1 MYSPVE
7 LLVVDWLIPVSSL
20 VSVTLTPGITAFE
33 VSLTVPRIAPAS
45 TWASETASP
54 KRLPN
59 STKTARVSNAEIRS
73 VPVVLRLSRVAQ
85 DVFMNNLQ
93 ASKLLQAGLPE
104 FRFALPAD
112 IAIIHPTASVGGFFA
127 NIFITFSC
135 RPTPAAQEEVS
146 SASSKIRAGRRPR
159 RWRRWR
165 RKWGRPS
172 LLEELN
178 AMGRTRQWGFG
189 GCQGKVEMS
198 YSLQSRNVRFC
209 GAGERVRVILT
220 MPVKRRRAM
229 LASNP
234 IEEIA
239 GRNSSWTMGR
249 ARSFRRVLGLGL
261 GGRPT
266 GGGTPPSGLYGFC
279 VETTSDR

>member
-45 TWASETASP
+45 TWANETASP

-104 FRFALPAD
+104 FPFCPPGRHRDYTSNRL
-112 IAIIHPTASVGGFFA
+112 SGR
-127 NIFITFSC
+127 IFCKHFHYIFMSTDSGSPGRGQLC
-135 RPTPAAQEEVS
+135 LLQ
-146 SASSKIRAGRRPR
+146 IRAGRRPR

-178 AMGRTRQWGFG
+178 AMRRTRQWGFG
-189 GCQGKVEMS
+189 G
-198 YSLQSRNVRFC
+198 
-209 GAGERVRVILT
+209 
-220 MPVKRRRAM
+220 
-229 LASNP
+229 LA
-234 IEEIA
+234 A
-239 GRNSSWTMGR
+239 
-249 ARSFRRVLGLGL
+249 V
-261 GGRPT
+261 
-266 GGGTPPSGLYGFC
+266 
-279 VETTSDR
+279 